1 MSLTEE
7 PKAAHV
13 IEALCRVM
21 RDLPSIEK
29 GGTAAPQQGG
39 YRYRGIDQITPHTQ
53 ELFARHCV
61 LFAPRVVSFE
71 LRELMVGGKPWTDVV
86 EEVEYDVYGPG
97 GVEDKIVIGP
107 ILAIGRDNSD
117 KGGNKCLTQ
126 AMKYA
131 LLQAFQVS
139 DPKDDADGTTH
150 EADVRRPEPA
160 PAPATPEQLA
170 EIKRLDAAIPA
181 GELWDRVVKWSKDQK
196 LPAPGKLTADQ
207 AQGAI
212 DFMTPLAVEAAAGG
226 DGAEPTT
233 AGSAP
238 DPDAPGAYTQMQAEA
253 EAVAARAAGEGET

>member
-1 MSLTEE
+1 MSLTDE

-150 EADVRRPEPA
+150 EADVRRDPA
-160 PAPATPEQLA
+160 PDPASPEQLA

-181 GELWDRVVKWSKDQK
+181 GELWDRVVKWTRDQK
-196 LPAPGKLTADQ
+196 LPAPGKLTAAQ
-207 AQGAI
+207 AQDAV
-212 DFMTPLAVEAAAGG
+212 DFMTPVAAEAATAGDGEGSAGG
-226 DGAEPTT
+226 P
-233 AGSAP
+233 SP
-238 DPDAPGAYTQMQAEA
+238 DPDEP
-253 EAVAARAAGEGET
+253 AAGEA